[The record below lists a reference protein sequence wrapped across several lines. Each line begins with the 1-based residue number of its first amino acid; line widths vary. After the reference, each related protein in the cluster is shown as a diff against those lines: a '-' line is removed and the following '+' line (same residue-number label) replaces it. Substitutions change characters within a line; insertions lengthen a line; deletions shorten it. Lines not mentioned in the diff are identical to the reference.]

1 MAVSMSFG
9 VAIPSSAIRKHSR
22 TCAAS
27 ARDVMKPRASRQ
39 TTVSFP
45 IRRESSSTAA
55 TVSSEVSSARTL
67 TETQAEGA
75 LSRIATT
82 IDPAEAV
89 SEAHAVIEAVPEDLA
104 LKLELFRRLDAAAP
118 ANALLLSNTSELSI
132 AALASA
138 TNRRDRVAG
147 MHWFNPPPLMKLIEI
162 VRAEETSDETVA
174 AVEELSRRM
183 GKETVVCR
191 DARGF
196 ITSRALA
203 AHVLECF
210 RIAEEG
216 IATPK
221 DIDTAIRL
229 GLNYPMGPFEL
240 ADYVG
245 LDVLAAAAR
254 GLAEAHGP
262 RFSPPR
268 LLLER
273 VEKGHFGRKTGKGFY
288 EHG

>member
-1 MAVSMSFG
+1 MNETAKTRSLAVIGAGAMGSG
-9 VAIPSSAIRKHSR
+9 IAQVAATSGFEVGLCDVSAAALEKALAAIRKSLGR
-22 TCAAS
+22 LVKAGSLGEEAA
-27 ARDVMKPRASRQ
+27 AAALTR
-39 TTVSFP
+39 
-45 IRRESSSTAA
+45 ISTS
-55 TVSSEVSSARTL
+55 TDPARTVR
-67 TETQAEGA
+67 GA
-75 LSRIATT
+75 FA
-82 IDPAEAV
+82 A
-89 SEAHAVIEAVPEDLA
+89 IEAVPEDLP
-104 LKLELFRRLDAAAP
+104 LKRELFRRLDEAAP
-118 ANALLLSNTSELSI
+118 ADCLLLSNTSELSI
-132 AALASA
+132 AEIASA
-138 TNRRDRVAG
+138 TRRGDRVAG

-162 VRAEETSDETVA
+162 VRADGTSDETVA
-174 AVEELSRRM
+174 AVQELSRRL

-191 DARGF
+191 DVRGF

-203 AHVLECF
+203 AHILECF

-245 LDVLAAAAR
+245 LDVLLAAAR

-268 LLLER
+268 VLLER
-273 VEKGHFGRKTGKGFY
+273 VEKGHLGKKTGKGFY
-288 EHG
+288 DHE

>member
-1 MAVSMSFG
+1 MNETAKTRSLAVIGAGAMGSG
-9 VAIPSSAIRKHSR
+9 IAQVAATSGFEVGLCDVSAAALEKALAAIRKSLGR
-22 TCAAS
+22 LVKAGSLGEEAA
-27 ARDVMKPRASRQ
+27 AAALTRI
-39 TTVSFP
+39 TT
-45 IRRESSSTAA
+45 STDP
-55 TVSSEVSSARTL
+55 ARTVR
-67 TETQAEGA
+67 GA
-75 LSRIATT
+75 FA
-82 IDPAEAV
+82 A
-89 SEAHAVIEAVPEDLA
+89 IEAVPEDLP
-104 LKLELFRRLDAAAP
+104 LKRELFRRLDEAAP
-118 ANALLLSNTSELSI
+118 ADCLLLSNTSELSI
-132 AALASA
+132 AEIASA
-138 TNRRDRVAG
+138 TRRRDRVAG

-162 VRAEETSDETVA
+162 VRADGTSDETVA
-174 AVEELSRRM
+174 AVQELSRRL

-191 DARGF
+191 DVRGF

-203 AHVLECF
+203 AHILECF

-245 LDVLAAAAR
+245 LDVLLAAAR

-268 LLLER
+268 VLLER
-273 VEKGHFGRKTGKGFY
+273 VEKGHLGKKTGKGFY
-288 EHG
+288 DHE

>member
-1 MAVSMSFG
+1 MEKQTEVRVIAVVGAGAMGSG
-9 VAIPSSAIRKHSR
+9 IAQVAATSGFRVRLADVSAAALERAVASIRKSLSR
-22 TCAAS
+22 LVKAGTISEADAS
-27 ARDVMKPRASRQ
+27 
-39 TTVSFP
+39 
-45 IRRESSSTAA
+45 
-55 TVSSEVSSARTL
+55 
-67 TETQAEGA
+67 GA

-82 IDPAEAV
+82 TDHVEALRDAE
-89 SEAHAVIEAVPEDLA
+89 AVIEAVPEDLA
-104 LKLELFRRLDAAAP
+104 LKREVFRALDAAAP
-118 ANALLLSNTSELSI
+118 AGTLLLSNTSELSI
-132 AALASA
+132 AEIASA

-147 MHWFNPPPLMKLIEI
+147 MHWFNPPPLMRLIEI
-162 VRAEETSDETVA
+162 VRAEETSDATVA

-196 ITSRALA
+196 VTSRALA

-216 IATPK
+216 IAMPK

-254 GLAEAHGP
+254 GLAEAHGA
-262 RFSPPR
+262 RFAPPR
-268 LLLER
+268 ILLER
-273 VEKGHFGRKTGKGFY
+273 VEKGHLGVKTGKGFY

>member
-1 MAVSMSFG
+1 MENQSTRVIAVVGAGAMGSG
-9 VAIPSSAIRKHSR
+9 IAQVAATSGFRVRLADVSAAALEKAVASIRKSLAR
-22 TCAAS
+22 LVKAGTISEADAA
-27 ARDVMKPRASRQ
+27 
-39 TTVSFP
+39 
-45 IRRESSSTAA
+45 
-55 TVSSEVSSARTL
+55 
-67 TETQAEGA
+67 GA
-75 LSRIATT
+75 LSRIEIAP
-82 IDPAEAV
+82 DPAEAV
-89 SEAHAVIEAVPEDLA
+89 RDAEAVIEAVPEDLA
-104 LKLELFRRLDAAAP
+104 LKREVFRRLDAAAP
-118 ANALLLSNTSELSI
+118 PGALLLSNTSELSI
-132 AALASA
+132 AEIASA

-147 MHWFNPPPLMKLIEI
+147 MHWFNPPPLMRLVEI
-162 VRAEETSDETVA
+162 VRAAETSDATVA

-196 ITSRALA
+196 VTSRALA

-216 IATPK
+216 IAAPK

-254 GLAEAHGP
+254 SLAEAHGA
-262 RFSPPR
+262 RFAPPR
-268 LLLER
+268 ILLER
-273 VEKGHFGRKTGKGFY
+273 VEKGHLGVKTGKGFY
-288 EHG
+288 DHG

>member
-1 MAVSMSFG
+1 MNEIREDTIAVVGAGAMGSG
-9 VAIPSSAIRKHSR
+9 IAQVA
-22 TCAAS
+22 AAS
-27 ARDVMKPRASRQ
+27 GFRVRLADLSSGVLEKAMVSIGKSLARLVKAGTRSA
-39 TTVSFP
+39 
-45 IRRESSSTAA
+45 EEAA
-55 TVSSEVSSARTL
+55 A
-67 TETQAEGA
+67 A

-82 IDPAEAV
+82 TEMAEAV
-89 SEAHAVIEAVPEDLA
+89 READAVIEAVPEDLA
-104 LKLELFRRLDAAAP
+104 LKREVFRLLDGAAP
-118 ANALLLSNTSELSI
+118 AHALLLSNTSELSI

-138 TNRRDRVAG
+138 TSRPDRVAG

-174 AVEELSRRM
+174 AVEDLSRRM

-196 ITSRALA
+196 VTSRALA
-203 AHVLECF
+203 AHLLECF

-216 IATPK
+216 VATPK

-254 GLAEAHGP
+254 SLAEAHGS
-262 RFSPPR
+262 RFAPPR
-268 LLLER
+268 VLLER
-273 VEKGHFGRKTGKGFY
+273 VEKGHLGVKTGKGFY
-288 EHG
+288 DHG

>member
-1 MAVSMSFG
+1 MQEENETTSIAVIGAGAMGSG
-9 VAIPSSAIRKHSR
+9 IAQV
-22 TCAAS
+22 
-27 ARDVMKPRASRQ
+27 
-39 TTVSFP
+39 
-45 IRRESSSTAA
+45 AA
-55 TVSSEVSSARTL
+55 TSGFTVHLSDVSAAVLEKALGSIGKSLARLVKAGTL
-67 TETQAEGA
+67 PEEQAAAA

-82 IDPAEAV
+82 TDPAEAAR
-89 SEAHAVIEAVPEDLA
+89 EADAVIEAVPEDLA
-104 LKLELFRRLDAAAP
+104 LKKEVFRVLDAAAP
-118 ANALLLSNTSELSI
+118 PGALLLSNTSELSI
-132 AALASA
+132 AAIASA
-138 TNRRDRVAG
+138 TLRSDRVAG
-147 MHWFNPPPLMKLIEI
+147 MHWFNPPPLMKLVEI

-196 ITSRALA
+196 VTSRALA
-203 AHVLECF
+203 AHLLECF

-216 IATPK
+216 VAAPR

-254 GLAEAHGP
+254 SLAEAHGP
-262 RFSPPR
+262 RFAPPR
-268 LLLER
+268 TLLER
-273 VEKGHFGRKTGKGFY
+273 VEKGDLGVKTGKGFY
-288 EHG
+288 DHG

>member
-1 MAVSMSFG
+1 MDEALEVQSIAVLGAGAMGSG
-9 VAIPSSAIRKHSR
+9 IAQV
-22 TCAAS
+22 
-27 ARDVMKPRASRQ
+27 
-39 TTVSFP
+39 
-45 IRRESSSTAA
+45 AA
-55 TVSSEVSSARTL
+55 TSGFRVMLCDVSAAVLEKAGASMRKSLARLVKAGTL
-67 TETQAEGA
+67 TEGQAAAAME
-75 LSRIATT
+75 RVTATT
-82 IDPAEAV
+82 DPDEAV
-89 SEAHAVIEAVPEDLA
+89 REARAVIEAVPENLA
-104 LKLELFRRLDAAAP
+104 LKREVFRRLDGAAP
-118 ANALLLSNTSELSI
+118 AGALLLSNTSELSI
-132 AALASA
+132 AEIASA

-147 MHWFNPPPLMKLIEI
+147 MHWFNPPPLMRLIEI
-162 VRAEETSDETVA
+162 VRAAETSDETVA
-174 AVEELSRRM
+174 AVVELSRRM

-203 AHVLECF
+203 AHLLECF

-216 IATPK
+216 IASPK
-221 DIDTAIRL
+221 DVDTAIRL

-262 RFSPPR
+262 RFAPPR

-273 VEKGHFGRKTGKGFY
+273 VEKGHLGVKTGKGFY

>member
-1 MAVSMSFG
+1 MNETAKTRSLAVIGAGAMGSG
-9 VAIPSSAIRKHSR
+9 IAQVAATSGFEVGLCDVSAAALEKALAAIRKSLGR
-22 TCAAS
+22 LVKAGSLGEEAA
-27 ARDVMKPRASRQ
+27 
-39 TTVSFP
+39 
-45 IRRESSSTAA
+45 AA
-55 TVSSEVSSARTL
+55 AL
-67 TETQAEGA
+67 T
-75 LSRIATT
+75 RIATST
-82 IDPAEAV
+82 DPARTVRGAF
-89 SEAHAVIEAVPEDLA
+89 AAIEAVPEDLP
-104 LKLELFRRLDAAAP
+104 LKRELFRRLDEAAP
-118 ANALLLSNTSELSI
+118 ADCLLLSNTSELSI
-132 AALASA
+132 AEIASA
-138 TNRRDRVAG
+138 TRRRDRVAG

-162 VRAEETSDETVA
+162 VRADGTSDETVA
-174 AVEELSRRM
+174 AVQELSRRL

-191 DARGF
+191 DVRGF

-203 AHVLECF
+203 AHILECF

-245 LDVLAAAAR
+245 LDVLLAAAR

-268 LLLER
+268 VLLER
-273 VEKGHFGRKTGKGFY
+273 VEKGHLGKKTGKGFY
-288 EHG
+288 DHE

>member
-1 MAVSMSFG
+1 MEETVETRVIAVIGAGAMGSG
-9 VAIPSSAIRKHSR
+9 IAQVAATSGFKVNLSDVSAAVLEKAVVSIRKSL
-22 TCAAS
+22 
-27 ARDVMKPRASRQ
+27 ARFVKAGM
-39 TTVSFP
+39 
-45 IRRESSSTAA
+45 
-55 TVSSEVSSARTL
+55 L
-67 TETQAEGA
+67 TQTQAEGA

-82 IDPAEAV
+82 TDPAEAV
-89 SEAHAVIEAVPEDLA
+89 SEAQAVIEAVPEDLA
-104 LKLELFRRLDAAAP
+104 LKLKVFRRLDGAAP

-132 AALASA
+132 AELASA

-162 VRAEETSDETVA
+162 VRADETSDETVA
-174 AVEELSRRM
+174 AVEELSHRM

-191 DARGF
+191 DSRGF

-268 LLLER
+268 LLLTL
-273 VEKGHFGRKTGKGFY
+273 VEKGHLGRKTGKGFY
-288 EHG
+288 DHG

>member
-1 MAVSMSFG
+1 MEKQPVRLIAVVGAGAMGSG
-9 VAIPSSAIRKHSR
+9 IAQVAATSGFRVRLADVSEAVLEKAVASIRKSLSR
-22 TCAAS
+22 LVKAG
-27 ARDVMKPRASRQ
+27 
-39 TTVSFP
+39 TVS
-45 IRRESSSTAA
+45 EADAA
-55 TVSSEVSSARTL
+55 
-67 TETQAEGA
+67 GA
-75 LSRIATT
+75 LSRIETAR
-82 IDPAEAV
+82 DPDAAV
-89 SEAHAVIEAVPEDLA
+89 RDVEAVIEAVPEDLA
-104 LKLELFRRLDAAAP
+104 LKREVFRRLDASAP
-118 ANALLLSNTSELSI
+118 PGALLLSNTSELSI
-132 AALASA
+132 AEIASA
-138 TNRRDRVAG
+138 TKRRDRVAG
-147 MHWFNPPPLMKLIEI
+147 MHWFNPPPLMRLIEI
-162 VRAEETSDETVA
+162 VRAEETSDATVA

-196 ITSRALA
+196 VTSRALA

-254 GLAEAHGP
+254 GLAEAHGA
-262 RFSPPR
+262 RFAPPR
-268 LLLER
+268 ILLER
-273 VEKGHFGRKTGKGFY
+273 VEKGHLGVKTGKGFY
-288 EHG
+288 DHG

>member
-1 MAVSMSFG
+1 MIETSESSIAVIGAGAMGSG
-9 VAIPSSAIRKHSR
+9 IAQVAATSGFRVALCDVSVAALEKAVVSIRKSL
-22 TCAAS
+22 
-27 ARDVMKPRASRQ
+27 ARIVKA
-39 TTVSFP
+39 
-45 IRRESSSTAA
+45 
-55 TVSSEVSSARTL
+55 
-67 TETQAEGA
+67 GA
-75 LSRIATT
+75 LAEEEAAGALARIATMT
-82 IDPAEAV
+82 DPDEAV
-89 SEAHAVIEAVPEDLA
+89 REARAVIEAVPEDLA
-104 LKLELFRRLDAAAP
+104 LKREVFKRLDVAAP
-118 ANALLLSNTSELSI
+118 AGALLLSNTSELSI
-132 AALASA
+132 AEIASA
-138 TNRRDRVAG
+138 TNRRDLVAG

-162 VRAEETSDETVA
+162 VRAAETSDETVA
-174 AVEELSRRM
+174 AVERLSRQM

-196 ITSRALA
+196 VTSRALA

-216 IATPK
+216 IASPK

-262 RFSPPR
+262 RFAPPR

-273 VEKGHFGRKTGKGFY
+273 VEKGHLGVKTGKGFY
-288 EHG
+288 DHG

>member
-1 MAVSMSFG
+1 MEEKIEVRLIAVIGAGAMGSG
-9 VAIPSSAIRKHSR
+9 IAQVAATSGFRVNLSDVSAAVLEKALVSIRKSL
-22 TCAAS
+22 
-27 ARDVMKPRASRQ
+27 ARLVKAG
-39 TTVSFP
+39 
-45 IRRESSSTAA
+45 
-55 TVSSEVSSARTL
+55 TL
-67 TETQAEGA
+67 TEAQAAGT

-82 IDPAEAV
+82 TDPAGAV
-89 SEAHAVIEAVPEDLA
+89 SEAQAVIEAVPEDLA
-104 LKLELFRRLDAAAP
+104 LKLEVFRRLDAAAP
-118 ANALLLSNTSELSI
+118 AKALLLSSELSI
-132 AALASA
+132 AALAAA
-138 TNRRDRVAG
+138 TNRKDRVAG

-162 VRAEETSDETVA
+162 VRAEGTSDETIA

-245 LDVLAAAAR
+245 LDILAAAAR

-268 LLLER
+268 LLLTL
-273 VEKGHFGRKTGKGFY
+273 VEKGHLGRKTGKGFY
-288 EHG
+288 DHG

>member
-1 MAVSMSFG
+1 MEETVETRLIAVIGAGAMGSG
-9 VAIPSSAIRKHSR
+9 IAQVA
-22 TCAAS
+22 AAS
-27 ARDVMKPRASRQ
+27 GFTVRLSDVSAAVLEKALASIGKSLARLVKAG
-39 TTVSFP
+39 
-45 IRRESSSTAA
+45 
-55 TVSSEVSSARTL
+55 TL
-67 TETQAEGA
+67 TQEKAAGT
-75 LSRIATT
+75 LTRIATT
-82 IDPAEAV
+82 TDAAEAARDAYV
-89 SEAHAVIEAVPEDLA
+89 VIEAVPEDLA
-104 LKLELFRRLDAAAP
+104 LKKEIFRRLDGAAP
-118 ANALLLSNTSELSI
+118 AGALLLSNTSELSI
-132 AALASA
+132 AEIASS
-138 TNRRDRVAG
+138 TTRGDRVAG

-162 VRAEETSDETVA
+162 VRAKETSDETVA

-196 ITSRALA
+196 VTSRALA

-245 LDVLAAAAR
+245 LDILAAAAR
-254 GLAEAHGP
+254 GLADAHGP
-262 RFSPPR
+262 RFAPPR
-268 LLLER
+268 ILLER
-273 VEKGHFGRKTGKGFY
+273 VEKGHLGRKSGKGFY
-288 EHG
+288 DHE

>member
-1 MAVSMSFG
+1 MEKQTEDRVIAVVGAGAMGSG
-9 VAIPSSAIRKHSR
+9 IAQVAATSGFRVRLADVSAAALERAVASIRKSLSR
-22 TCAAS
+22 LVKAGTISEADAS
-27 ARDVMKPRASRQ
+27 
-39 TTVSFP
+39 
-45 IRRESSSTAA
+45 
-55 TVSSEVSSARTL
+55 
-67 TETQAEGA
+67 GA

-82 IDPAEAV
+82 TDHVEALRD
-89 SEAHAVIEAVPEDLA
+89 AAAVIEAVPEDLA
-104 LKLELFRRLDAAAP
+104 LKREVFRALDAAAP
-118 ANALLLSNTSELSI
+118 AGTLLLSNTSELSI
-132 AALASA
+132 AEIASA

-147 MHWFNPPPLMKLIEI
+147 MHWFNPPPLMRLIEI
-162 VRAEETSDETVA
+162 VRAGETSDATVA

-196 ITSRALA
+196 VTSRALA

-254 GLAEAHGP
+254 GLAEAHGA
-262 RFSPPR
+262 RFAPPR
-268 LLLER
+268 ILLER
-273 VEKGHFGRKTGKGFY
+273 VEKGHLGVKTGKGFY
-288 EHG
+288 DHG

>member
-1 MAVSMSFG
+1 MNDTREERPIAVVGAGAMGSG
-9 VAIPSSAIRKHSR
+9 IAQVAATSGFRVRLSDVSDAVLERALASIRKSL
-22 TCAAS
+22 
-27 ARDVMKPRASRQ
+27 ARLVKAGA
-39 TTVSFP
+39 V
-45 IRRESSSTAA
+45 
-55 TVSSEVSSARTL
+55 
-67 TETQAEGA
+67 TQAQADVA
-75 LSRIATT
+75 LLRIVITT
-82 IDPAEAV
+82 DVGEAAG
-89 SEAHAVIEAVPEDLA
+89 EARAVIEAVPEELP
-104 LKLELFRRLDAAAP
+104 LKLSIFRALDAAAP
-118 ANALLLSNTSELSI
+118 RDALLLSNTSELSI

-138 TNRRDRVAG
+138 TSRADRVAG

-162 VRAEETSDETVA
+162 VRADATSDETVA

-210 RIAEEG
+210 RIAEDG
-216 IATPK
+216 VASPK

-245 LDVLAAAAR
+245 LDILAAAAR
-254 GLAEAHGP
+254 GLAEAHGA
-262 RFSPPR
+262 RFLPPR
-268 LLLER
+268 LLLDL
-273 VEKGHFGRKTGKGFY
+273 VEAGRLGRKTGKGFY
-288 EHG
+288 EYE

>member
-1 MAVSMSFG
+1 MEKQTEVRVIAVVGAGAMGSG
-9 VAIPSSAIRKHSR
+9 IAQVAATSGFRVRLADVSAAALERAVASIRKSLSR
-22 TCAAS
+22 LVKAGTISEADAS
-27 ARDVMKPRASRQ
+27 
-39 TTVSFP
+39 
-45 IRRESSSTAA
+45 
-55 TVSSEVSSARTL
+55 
-67 TETQAEGA
+67 GA
-75 LSRIATT
+75 LSRITT
-82 IDPAEAV
+82 TTDQVEALRDAE
-89 SEAHAVIEAVPEDLA
+89 AVIEAVPEDLA
-104 LKLELFRRLDAAAP
+104 LKREVFRALDAAAP
-118 ANALLLSNTSELSI
+118 AGTLLLSNTSELSI
-132 AALASA
+132 AEIASA

-147 MHWFNPPPLMKLIEI
+147 MHWFNPPPLMRLIEI
-162 VRAEETSDETVA
+162 VRAEETSDATVA
-174 AVEELSRRM
+174 AVEELSRRL

-196 ITSRALA
+196 VTSRALA

-262 RFSPPR
+262 RFAPPR
-268 LLLER
+268 ILLER
-273 VEKGHFGRKTGKGFY
+273 VEKGHLGVKTGKGFY
-288 EHG
+288 DHG

>member
-1 MAVSMSFG
+1 MENQSTRVIAVVGAGAMGSG
-9 VAIPSSAIRKHSR
+9 IAQVAATSGFRVRLADVSAAALEKAVASIRKSLAR
-22 TCAAS
+22 LVKAGTISEADAA
-27 ARDVMKPRASRQ
+27 
-39 TTVSFP
+39 
-45 IRRESSSTAA
+45 
-55 TVSSEVSSARTL
+55 
-67 TETQAEGA
+67 GA
-75 LSRIATT
+75 LSRIEIAP
-82 IDPAEAV
+82 DPAEAV
-89 SEAHAVIEAVPEDLA
+89 RDAEAVIEAVPEDLA
-104 LKLELFRRLDAAAP
+104 LKREVFRRLDAAAP
-118 ANALLLSNTSELSI
+118 PGALLLSNTSELSI
-132 AALASA
+132 AEIASA

-147 MHWFNPPPLMKLIEI
+147 MHWFNPPPLMRLVEI
-162 VRAEETSDETVA
+162 VRAAETSDATVA

-196 ITSRALA
+196 VTSRALA

-216 IATPK
+216 IAAPK

-254 GLAEAHGP
+254 GLAEAHGA
-262 RFSPPR
+262 RFAPPR
-268 LLLER
+268 ILLER
-273 VEKGHFGRKTGKGFY
+273 VEKGHLGVKTGKGFY
-288 EHG
+288 DHG